1 MPAYIIAE
9 LTIKDGSYLEEY
21 RATTVPLIH
30 KHGGRQ
36 LVGGAPA
43 AKLEG
48 DRALPDRVVV
58 IEFPSLEHAKA
69 WHDDPDFA
77 PMIALRQ
84 AHTVS
89 ELLLAEGVE

>member
-1 MPAYIIAE
+1 MAAYIIAE
-9 LTIKDGSYLEEY
+9 LTVRDGSYMEQY
-21 RATTVPLIH
+21 RATTLPLVR

-36 LVGGAPA
+36 IVGGAPA

-48 DRALPDRVVV
+48 DRALPDRIIVL
-58 IEFPSLEHAKA
+58 EFPSLEHARA
-69 WHDDPDFA
+69 FHDDPDFA

-89 ELLLAEGVE
+89 ELLLAAGVE